1 MKLTF
6 DEIAQIAEAQFGIP
20 SSELCIVT
28 QGDRLWV
35 QRGLDAPQK
44 YELKDVELDL
54 PAPTR

>member
-6 DEIAQIAEAQFGIP
+6 DEIAQIAEERFGIP
-20 SSELCIVT
+20 SSELCIMT
-28 QGDRLWV
+28 QWDRLWV
-35 QRGLDAPQK
+35 QRGLDASQK